1 MATIET
7 LQTWLS
13 QAETARQNLAIG
25 SLVEELS
32 SPDGT
37 RVRYAA
43 ADIGKLDR
51 YIASLRQQIV
61 AAAQPAARGPITFQF
76 FYD

>member
-1 MATIET
+1 MATIDT

-13 QAETARQNLAIG
+13 QAETARHNLAVG

-43 ADIGKLDR
+43 ADIAKLDR
-51 YIASLRQQIV
+51 YIASLRQQI
-61 AAAQPAARGPITFQF
+61 AAMSQPATRGPVTFQF